1 MPVVTRSQSKNVVAA
16 NPKPATIS
24 PRDFHIPSYTEK
36 ELFINQLAHLLL
48 QCASSKGKENK
59 MNVASTIFEKV
70 DRELPD
76 RIAVEG
82 LDHWIQFICIVYSK
96 TTEFIREKDE
106 GVYKEIDQN
115 IQNNFFRRLFQTRN
129 FTSDIIKNYRG
140 SLLGVFSDIRK
151 AKEEIT
157 KSYSAGRPHRNISR
171 VNYAGMSR

>member
-24 PRDFHIPSYTEK
+24 ARDSHIPSHMDK
-36 ELFINQLAHLLL
+36 ELFINQLAHLLF
-48 QCASSKGKENK
+48 QCASFKGKEDR
-59 MNVASTIFEKV
+59 MNVALKIFEKV

-82 LDHWIQFICIVYSK
+82 LDHWIQFICVVYSK
-96 TTEFIREKDE
+96 TTEFIFERDI
-106 GVYKEIDQN
+106 GIYKEIDQN
-115 IQNNFFRRLFQTRN
+115 IVDNFFRSIYKTRT
-129 FTSDIIKNYRG
+129 FTSDIIKNYCGPR
-140 SLLGVFSDIRK
+140 SCESVICR

-157 KSYSAGRPHRNISR
+157 KSSSAGRPRRNISR